1 MSQTAFF
8 AIRCFFAD
16 SCAVPDDERV
26 IFVEESD
33 IVRQVLHEEVSEFR
47 VVKVA
52 LNPSQ
57 PREEPVGIS
66 VDDKTRFFG
75 GVEDDGIRGFRP
87 DAIDGEQFLAQFWEC
102 LFKHHVHGAFC
113 QVFNKCAH
121 LLCFGAI
128 IP

>member
-16 SCAVPDDERV
+16 SCAVPDDECV

-52 LNPSQ
+52 LNPS
-57 PREEPVGIS
+57 
-66 VDDKTRFFG
+66 
-75 GVEDDGIRGFRP
+75 
-87 DAIDGEQFLAQFWEC
+87 
-102 LFKHHVHGAFC
+102 
-113 QVFNKCAH
+113 
-121 LLCFGAI
+121 
-128 IP
+128 